1 MNRRTVLAGCAL
13 STTLAGCL
21 DGASVQDIR
30 GDTQEYEE
38 CYLIEISYE
47 WLPDDVRTEVDTA
60 LDEGS
65 YEAERV
71 LFAELVD
78 VEESYLVVDDTPY
91 EPRLETDNGTE
102 RLELTEVEA
111 VRAPEPYDV
120 RVENSADEQV
130 DVHVELLLDE
140 TIANEDF
147 TLSPGQEETIEA
159 TDRFGPINVSVDV
172 SISDEERTE
181 HGRFRY
187 DDKSRLPRI
196 TITEDDV
203 EFRSASGSIDPC
215 EGMLY

>member
-21 DGASVQDIR
+21 DGISLRDMR
-30 GDTQEYEE
+30 SDTEEYEE
-38 CYLIEISYE
+38 CHLIEISYE

-65 YEAERV
+65 YETERL

-78 VEESYLVVDDTPY
+78 VEESYLVG
-91 EPRLETDNGTE
+91 LETDNGTE

-203 EFRSASGSIDPC
+203 EFRYASGSIDPC